1 MHTENTLPKV
11 LCLVPQE
18 FSNSLI
24 EVKENLNFNIVI
36 SDKISEDL
44 LKYDYKAMIIKEDFL
59 NKNQINLL
67 NSISNK
73 PKLIIKDLTK
83 KKLVQ
88 FDEEISLPASIE
100 EFNNK
105 ILQLITSKQF
115 ASNSS
120 VRIKDYI
127 LDKNEKKLKKKGL
140 FIVVTEKEVNLLE
153 LLLIEKKPLPKKY
166 ILKKVWNYSSDAD
179 THTVETHIYR
189 LRKKILEN
197 FKDELIKNN
206 KKGYFI

>member
-44 LKYDYKAMIIKEDFL
+44 LKYDYKAMIIQEDFL

-120 VRIKDYI
+120 VHVKDYI
-127 LDKNEKKLKKKGL
+127 LDKNEKKLKKNRL
-140 FIVVTEKEVNLLE
+140 FIIVTEKEVKLLE
-153 LLLIEKKPLPKKY
+153 LLLKEKKPLPKKY

-189 LRKKILEN
+189 LRKKILES
-197 FKDELIKNN
+197 FKDELIMNN

>member
-1 MHTENTLPKV
+1 M
-11 LCLVPQE
+11 PQE

-44 LKYDYKAMIIKEDFL
+44 LKYDYKAMIIQEDFL

-83 KKLVQ
+83 KKLVK

-120 VRIKDYI
+120 AII
-127 LDKNEKKLKKKGL
+127 
-140 FIVVTEKEVNLLE
+140 I
-153 LLLIEKKPLPKKY
+153 
-166 ILKKVWNYSSDAD
+166 A
-179 THTVETHIYR
+179 
-189 LRKKILEN
+189 
-197 FKDELIKNN
+197 
-206 KKGYFI
+206 

>member
-11 LCLVPQE
+11 LCLVSQE

-24 EVKENLNFNIVI
+24 EIKEDLNFNIVI

-44 LKYDYKAMIIKEDFL
+44 LKYDYKAIIIKGDFL
-59 NKNQINLL
+59 DKNQIDLVNA
-67 NSISNK
+67 ISNK

-83 KKLVQ
+83 KLIQ
-88 FDEEISLPASIE
+88 FDEEISLPTSIE

-105 ILQLITSKQF
+105 ISQLITSKQF

-120 VRIKDYI
+120 VHIKDYI
-127 LDKNEKKLKKKGL
+127 LDKNEKKLKKNGF
-140 FIVVTEKEVNLLE
+140 FIIVTEKEIKLLE
-153 LLLIEKKPLPKKY
+153 LLLKEKKPLPKKY
-166 ILKKVWNYSSDAD
+166 ILEKVWNYSSEAD

-189 LRKKILEN
+189 LRKKILES
-197 FKDELIKNN
+197 FKDELIMNN

>member
-1 MHTENTLPKV
+1 
-11 LCLVPQE
+11 
-18 FSNSLI
+18 
-24 EVKENLNFNIVI
+24 
-36 SDKISEDL
+36 
-44 LKYDYKAMIIKEDFL
+44 MIIKEDFL

>member
-1 MHTENTLPKV
+1 M
-11 LCLVPQE
+11 PQE

-44 LKYDYKAMIIKEDFL
+44 LKYDYKAMIIQEDFL

-120 VRIKDYI
+120 VHVKDYI
-127 LDKNEKKLKKKGL
+127 LDKNEKKLKKNGL
-140 FIVVTEKEVNLLE
+140 FIIVTEKEVKLLE
-153 LLLIEKKPLPKKY
+153 LLLKEKKPLPKKY

-189 LRKKILEN
+189 LRKKINNLFN
-197 FKDELIKNN
+197 DKSFIKSS
-206 KKGYFI
+206 KSGYII

>member
-1 MHTENTLPKV
+1 M
-11 LCLVPQE
+11 PQE

-44 LKYDYKAMIIKEDFL
+44 LKYDYKAMIIQEDFL

-105 ILQLITSKQF
+105 DCLQTL
-115 ASNSS
+115 
-120 VRIKDYI
+120 
-127 LDKNEKKLKKKGL
+127 
-140 FIVVTEKEVNLLE
+140 
-153 LLLIEKKPLPKKY
+153 
-166 ILKKVWNYSSDAD
+166 
-179 THTVETHIYR
+179 
-189 LRKKILEN
+189 
-197 FKDELIKNN
+197 
-206 KKGYFI
+206 

>member
-44 LKYDYKAMIIKEDFL
+44 LKYDYKAMIIQEDFL

-120 VRIKDYI
+120 VHVKDYI
-127 LDKNEKKLKKKGL
+127 LDKNEK
-140 FIVVTEKEVNLLE
+140 N
-153 LLLIEKKPLPKKY
+153 
-166 ILKKVWNYSSDAD
+166 
-179 THTVETHIYR
+179 
-189 LRKKILEN
+189 
-197 FKDELIKNN
+197 
-206 KKGYFI
+206 